1 MVRKRDSVLEA
12 YRHRFHYALAGVL
25 LSAGAPLG
33 LLLLRTLVLA
43 LGSQD
48 AIRTELASH
57 RIVYLYVSATTMI
70 AFGLFGYVL
79 GRQTDKLQRLSTT
92 DALTGLGNRRGLNAH
107 LKQEHSRSRRYR
119 APLSLLLIDVD
130 ELKRINDDQG
140 HAAGD
145 DVIRRFASAIKATAR
160 DTDIGGRWGGD
171 EFLIIAPSTGG
182 GDALTLAER
191 LRFQLAQQWTVGE
204 AAATASIGVATFG
217 PNRSL
222 PEDPE
227 TLVQAADAAL
237 RQAKTAGR
245 NTVTT
250 ARS

>member
-1 MVRKRDSVLEA
+1 MARKRDSVLEA

-43 LGSQD
+43 PRSLE
-48 AIRTELASH
+48 AIQTEIASH

-92 DALTGLGNRRGLNAH
+92 DALTGLFNRRGLNTH
-107 LKQEHSRSRRYR
+107 LKQEHSRARRYR

-160 DTDIGGRWGGD
+160 ETDVGGRWGGD
-171 EFLIIAPSTGG
+171 EFLIIAPSTVA

-191 LRFQLAQQWTVGE
+191 LRFQLARQWTDGE
-204 AAATASIGVATFG
+204 AAATASIGVATFDLTRG
-217 PNRSL
+217 L

-227 TLVQAADAAL
+227 ALVHEADAAL
-237 RQAKTAGR
+237 RRAKAAGR
-245 NTVTT
+245 NTVT
-250 ARS
+250 AA